1 MRNYPCDLMVPVSP
15 RDLEAIVSGKKTII
29 LLKQDPSKIFSTVYL
44 YQTKDPH
51 YKYQTF
57 QNLKPLQGKVV
68 GQAICEYTTK
78 YEGEFWDDNDVYEA
92 VTRYLPSED
101 PEDEDYPFLM
111 WSNEQD
117 DIYGN
122 SLFAQK
128 TYTTYRQLKKWSGI
142 GLNEFYGLVI
152 NTPILY
158 DKPRSLHEFSRPCI
172 CPEMPYCPA
181 CKYGYEYMSEDEAE
195 FYRMGESANT
205 EWYCHNY
212 VKKPPA
218 PFVWCYYDPEGRV

>member
-1 MRNYPCDLMVPVSP
+1 MNHLYELMVPVSP
-15 RDLEAIVSGKKTII
+15 WDLENILLGKKTII
-29 LLKQDPSKIFSTVYL
+29 LIKKDPSKIFSTVYL

-57 QNLKPLQGKVV
+57 QNLKSLQGKVV

-92 VTRYLPSED
+92 VTRYIPSED

-117 DIYGN
+117 DIYEN

-128 TYTTYRQLKKWSGI
+128 TCTTYRQLKK
-142 GLNEFYGLVI
+142 
-152 NTPILY
+152 
-158 DKPRSLHEFSRPCI
+158 
-172 CPEMPYCPA
+172 
-181 CKYGYEYMSEDEAE
+181 
-195 FYRMGESANT
+195 
-205 EWYCHNY
+205 
-212 VKKPPA
+212 
-218 PFVWCYYDPEGRV
+218 

>member
-1 MRNYPCDLMVPVSP
+1 MDHLYELMVPVSP
-15 RDLEAIVSGKKTII
+15 WDLENILLGRKTIM
-29 LLKQDPSKIFSTVYL
+29 LTKKDPSKIFSTVYL
-44 YQTKDPH
+44 YQTRDPH

-68 GQAICEYTTK
+68 GQVTCEYTTK
-78 YEGEFWDDNDVYEA
+78 YEGEFWDDSDVYEA
-92 VTRYLPSED
+92 VTRYIPSED

-117 DIYGN
+117 GTYED

-128 TYTTYRQLKKWSGI
+128 TCTTYKQLKKWLGI

-158 DKPRSLHEFSRPCI
+158 DKPRNLCEFSRPCI
-172 CPEMPYCPA
+172 CPKMSYCPA

-195 FYRMGESANT
+195 FYRMGEGANT
-205 EWYCHNY
+205 EWYCHNV
-212 VKKPPA
+212 VKNPPA
-218 PFVWCYYDPEGRV
+218 PFIYCIYNPEGKV